1 MNLRQKLRVNDE
13 IVDILKLINV
23 PGQFC
28 DEENIVYMC
37 VPILFEIINGLI
49 LIIGLIYGLA
59 EIQM

>member
-1 MNLRQKLRVNDE
+1 MNLRQKLRVNEE

-23 PGQFC
+23 PGQFF